1 MDEVTSHGLRAP
13 CHRGIETMSAG
24 CILMLF
30 NPFALANVSV
40 LADATVPLMQ
50 VQAAATGRRPYF
62 NSKPNFSDSL
72 SVVSKHKTAILW
84 CGWEQSWAMCDAHV
98 FAHPAVPQFDVALA
112 P

>member
-1 MDEVTSHGLRAP
+1 
-13 CHRGIETMSAG
+13 
-24 CILMLF
+24 MLF

-98 FAHPAVPQFDVALA
+98 FAHPAVGRCVMPMCLLNSTLLSLHDGLHENVNGNACDG
-112 P
+112 